1 MNVRK
6 IASVAL
12 LLTGEALI
20 IFCFLHFGKNADP
33 QVRTLNIIVA
43 SVIYSLNFI
52 DLLIPWVN
60 FRDRAQKTIGSIGL
74 RWMVTFLY
82 ILFAL
87 GAMIVFNLF
96 FVLSFENQLLV
107 HAILLFL
114 FLVGIFLAFTS
125 SSNVQS
131 VFEQEERNRSGIA
144 EMKKLTHEVLIKLD
158 QIDGFP
164 AGLKNKINDLHENLR
179 YLSPGN
185 NPEAPAL
192 EKEYLNAMK
201 AIYDRLFDRPPD
213 EEKIERLI
221 GECERLCKDR
231 KQIYSN

>member
-1 MNVRK
+1 MNIRR

-12 LLTGEALI
+12 LLAGEALI
-20 IFCFLHFGKNADP
+20 IFCFLHFGKDADP
-33 QVRTLNIIVA
+33 QVRTLNIVVA
-43 SVIYSLNFI
+43 SVLYSLNFI

-60 FRDRAQKTIGSIGL
+60 FKDRAQKTIGSIGL

-87 GAMIVFNLF
+87 GAMIIFNIF
-96 FVLSFENQLLV
+96 IVMGFENQLLI
-107 HAILLFL
+107 HAILFFL

-131 VFEQEERNRSGIA
+131 VFEEEERNRSGIT
-144 EMKKLTHEVLIKLD
+144 EMKKLTHEVVIKLD

-164 AGLKNKINDLHENLR
+164 AALKKKINDLHENLR

-185 NPEAPAL
+185 NQEAQAL
-192 EKEYLNAMK
+192 EKDYLNAMK
-201 AIYDRLFDRPPD
+201 AIYNRLFDRPLD
-213 EEKIERLI
+213 EEKINRLLCD
-221 GECERLCKDR
+221 CERLVKDR

>member
-1 MNVRK
+1 MNIRR

-12 LLTGEALI
+12 LLAGEALI
-20 IFCFLHFGKNADP
+20 IFCFLHFGKDADP
-33 QVRTLNIIVA
+33 QVRTLNIVVA
-43 SVIYSLNFI
+43 SVLYSLNFI

-60 FRDRAQKTIGSIGL
+60 FKDRAQKTIGSIGL

-87 GAMIVFNLF
+87 GAMIIFNIF
-96 FVLSFENQLLV
+96 IVMGFENQLLI
-107 HAILLFL
+107 HAILFFL

-131 VFEQEERNRSGIA
+131 VFEEEERNRSGIT
-144 EMKKLTHEVLIKLD
+144 EMKKLTHEVVIKLD

-164 AGLKNKINDLHENLR
+164 AALKKKINDLHENLR

-185 NPEAPAL
+185 NQEAQAL
-192 EKEYLNAMK
+192 EKDYLNAMR
-201 AIYDRLFDRPPD
+201 AIYNRLFDRPLD
-213 EEKIERLI
+213 EEKINRLLCD
-221 GECERLCKDR
+221 CERLVKDR

>member
-1 MNVRK
+1 MNIRR

-12 LLTGEALI
+12 LLAGEALI
-20 IFCFLHFGKNADP
+20 IFCFLHFGKDADP
-33 QVRTLNIIVA
+33 QVRTLNIVVA
-43 SVIYSLNFI
+43 SVLYSLNFI

-60 FRDRAQKTIGSIGL
+60 FKDRAQKTIGSIGL

-87 GAMIVFNLF
+87 GAMIIFNIF
-96 FVLSFENQLLV
+96 IVMGFENQLLT
-107 HAILLFL
+107 HAILFFL

-131 VFEQEERNRSGIA
+131 VFEEEERNRSGIT
-144 EMKKLTHEVLIKLD
+144 EMKKLTHEVVIKLD

-164 AGLKNKINDLHENLR
+164 AALKKKINDLHENLR

-185 NPEAPAL
+185 NQEAQAL
-192 EKEYLNAMK
+192 EKDYLNAMR
-201 AIYDRLFDRPPD
+201 AIYNRLFDRPLD
-213 EEKIERLI
+213 EEKINRLLCD
-221 GECERLCKDR
+221 CERLVKDR

>member
-1 MNVRK
+1 MNIRR

-12 LLTGEALI
+12 LLAGEALI
-20 IFCFLHFGKNADP
+20 IFCFLHFGKDADP
-33 QVRTLNIIVA
+33 QVRTLNIVVA
-43 SVIYSLNFI
+43 SVLYSLNFI

-60 FRDRAQKTIGSIGL
+60 FKDRAQKTIGSIGL

-87 GAMIVFNLF
+87 GAMIIFNIF
-96 FVLSFENQLLV
+96 IVMGFENQLLI
-107 HAILLFL
+107 HAILFFL

-131 VFEQEERNRSGIA
+131 VFEEEERNRSGIT
-144 EMKKLTHEVLIKLD
+144 EMKKLTHEVVIKLD

-164 AGLKNKINDLHENLR
+164 AALKKKINDLHENLR

-185 NPEAPAL
+185 NQEAQAL
-192 EKEYLNAMK
+192 EKDYLNAMN
-201 AIYDRLFDRPPD
+201 AIYNRLFDRPLD
-213 EEKIERLI
+213 EEKINRLLCD
-221 GECERLCKDR
+221 CERLVKDR